1 MWWTWVASLALHGV
15 IVGGGGWIAFQTLN
29 AKKVD
34 PQRPAEPEY
43 TTAVIVIDLPTVVAD
58 GPPSAER
65 PVDPTGIV
73 PDPHGGQAVARI
85 DTGVAG
91 TGGDTSAA
99 QQAINLSDGDEML
112 RLSPDLVSRLDR
124 DQLQRLFVAR
134 MRHSWE
140 DRRSTTNPSMLT
152 FLASPTSPAT
162 LEQRRPLSTA
172 DPSRGALAAP
182 TPGQLGANLGAP
194 RSGDGDEERTALG
207 GARVGAMSQSPGV
220 GVLRGAPGVDHRT
233 SAPVASGR
241 PDVAAAPVAVNAN
254 DKGKPTD
261 NVDTEQEV
269 ATTVR
274 ALVQASTAGGL
285 KGTGRGGSGG
295 GGDPGAGAKTGQGSR
310 SGPLGDGD
318 GDTFDINTQDPRLA
332 PWFRQIAA
340 KIHPLWAN
348 AFPKS
353 ALLELK
359 QGTVMIAFTVSAGG
373 GVNVQWPPVRT
384 SGIPEFDR
392 NCADAIRRASPL
404 PPMPANLGRAS
415 IRIIMSFVASNPIV
429 K

>member
-1 MWWTWVASLALHGV
+1 MWWTWLASVAFHGV
-15 IVGGGGWIAFQTLN
+15 LVGGGGWIALRTLN
-29 AKKVD
+29 AQPVD
-34 PQRPAEPEY
+34 PQHPAEPDL
-43 TTAVIVIDLPTVVAD
+43 TSAVIVIDLPTVVAD
-58 GPPSAER
+58 GEPSAER
-65 PVDPTGIV
+65 PPTPEGIV
-73 PDPHGGQAVARI
+73 PDPHGGNTVARI
-85 DTGVAG
+85 DTGKPG

-99 QQAINLSDGDEML
+99 LQAINLSDGDELM
-112 RLSPDLVSRLDR
+112 RLSPDLISRLDR

-140 DRRSTTNPSMLT
+140 DRRSTTNPSTLT
-152 FLASPTSPAT
+152 FLATGSGT
-162 LEQRRPLSTA
+162 LEQRRPLAAS

-182 TPGQLGANLGAP
+182 WPGQLGANLGAP
-194 RSGDGDEERTALG
+194 STPNGGDEERGAFG
-207 GARVGAMSQSPGV
+207 GARLGALVQSPGV
-220 GVLRGAPGVDHRT
+220 GVLRGTAGVDHRT

-241 PDVAAAPVAVNAN
+241 PDVASAPVAVNAN

-274 ALVQASTAGGL
+274 SLVQASTAGGL

-310 SGPLGDGD
+310 SGPLGDGE
-318 GDTFDINTQDPRLA
+318 GDTFDINSQDPRLA
-332 PWFRQIAA
+332 PWFRQIKA

-353 ALLELK
+353 AILELK

-373 GVNVQWPPVRT
+373 GVSVQWPPIRT
-384 SGIPEFDR
+384 SGVPEFDR
-392 NCADAIRRASPL
+392 NCADAIRRAAPL
-404 PPMPANLGRAS
+404 PPMPANLGRTS
-415 IRIIMSFVASNPIV
+415 IRIIMAFVASNPIV